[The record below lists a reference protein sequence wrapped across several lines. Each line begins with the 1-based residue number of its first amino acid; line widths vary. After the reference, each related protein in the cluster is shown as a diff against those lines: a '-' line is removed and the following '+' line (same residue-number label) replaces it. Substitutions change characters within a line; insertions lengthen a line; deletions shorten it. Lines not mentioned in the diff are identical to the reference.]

1 MYWVPSIALGTTDA
15 VMSQPNAA
23 GAFACARVA
32 SKCSSQPRKL
42 CVPCGL
48 SSTPMYTSPSGPTVG
63 EAVESSL
70 TQAAAF
76 DFGSR
81 SSTEPRA
88 VMVALSSATSR
99 PVGGVAAELTTT
111 YRVRPSPDSAG
122 APFMAGFTMD
132 ASPDAVATGMLFTLP
147 SAPSRAKPL
156 TTPAGFAPVTWKP
169 K

>member
-1 MYWVPSIALGTTDA
+1 MSRYGEDPVYCAPSIAFGTTDA
-15 VMSQPNAA
+15 VMSQPTAA
-23 GAFACARVA
+23 GAFGCARVA

-76 DFGSR
+76 DFASR

-99 PVGGVAAELTTT
+99 PVGRVAAEFTTT
-111 YRVRPSPDSAG
+111 YSVRSSPDSAG
-122 APFMAGFTMD
+122 ALFMAGLTMEP
-132 ASPDAVATGMLFTLP
+132 SPHAAATGTLLTLP
-147 SAPSRAKPL
+147 SAPSPAKPL
-156 TTPAGFAPVTWKP
+156 TTPA
-169 K
+169 